1 MYDFLYR
8 RKRAVQVILA
18 LITLPFAFWG
28 IDAYFRATDVSQ
40 DIANVSGQ
48 VITQQEFADSLRDA
62 QERMRQIAGRNFDP
76 AVFDDPEVR
85 YDVLQQL
92 IDQRLLRDQARRDRL
107 RVSDGQLAQFISDIP
122 AFQEDG
128 KFSPTRYEQLL
139 AAQNR
144 TPPGFEQDVRQQ
156 LTLAPLQE
164 PITSANIV
172 ARGNVERYLGLL
184 NQQREAAAA
193 VIDAEPFLKAA
204 KVDDDAVKAF
214 YDANPDAFRVPEE
227 VKLEYVMLT
236 PETLGAQIS
245 VDPADVRKQYDANLR
260 QYGKPEERQ
269 ASHILIAV
277 KPDAT
282 DDQKAAAKKR
292 AEEIAAQAKKNPA
305 QFAELAKQ
313 SSDDPG
319 SAPQGGDL
327 GFFARDGSMV
337 KPFEDAVFSMKLG
350 EVGGPIETNFGWHVI
365 KLSAI
370 QPAKLQA
377 FDEVKGQI
385 EQDIKQQRAMRKFAE
400 TADQMQNL
408 VYEQA
413 DSLQPVAKELNLTV
427 QTTPLMT
434 RAQVQGL
441 ARNSNKFVQAV
452 FSPESLQA
460 KRNTESI
467 EIAPNTLMAA
477 RVVEYKPSAARTF
490 DEVKAEIRRQ
500 LERKAASELAQ
511 KAGKEKFALLE
522 EGKDAGLSFGKPVV
536 LTRNQAQPGFPPAAI
551 TMIFQTDAAKLPA
564 YAGAVNERGGYSIYR
579 VLRVISAPAPDAV
592 ALTGVTKSIG
602 EQLGRELL
610 TAYTASLRN
619 RADVKIN
626 EAALEKEGS
635 GDTRGTS
642 PAPARP
648 RRANRGAAPQQP
660 Q

>member
-8 RKRAVQVILA
+8 RKRLVQIILA

-28 IDAYFRATDVSQ
+28 IDYYFRATDVTR
-40 DIANVSGQ
+40 DIATVSGQ
-48 VITQQEFADSLRDA
+48 VITQQEFADGLRDA
-62 QERMRQIAGRNFDP
+62 QDRMRQIAGRNFDP
-76 AVFDDPEVR
+76 TMFDDPEVR

-107 RVSDGQLAQFISDIP
+107 RVSDAQLAQFISDIP

-128 KFSPTRYEQLL
+128 KFSHARYEQLL

-144 TPPGFEQDVRQQ
+144 TPPAFEQDVRQQ

-164 PITSANIV
+164 PITNANIV
-172 ARGNVERYLGLL
+172 ARSNVERYLGLL

-193 VIDAEPFLKAA
+193 VVDAEPFLKSV

-227 VKLEYVMLT
+227 VKLEYVVLT

-282 DDQKAAAKKR
+282 ADQKAAAKKR
-292 AEEIAAQAKKNPA
+292 AEEIAAEAKKNPA
-305 QFAELAKQ
+305 QFAELAKR
-313 SSDDPG
+313 SSEDPG

-337 KPFEDAVFSMKLG
+337 KPFEDAVFSMKTG
-350 EVGGPIETNFGWHVI
+350 EVSGPIETNFGWHVI
-365 KLSAI
+365 KLGAV

-377 FDEVKGQI
+377 FDEVKVQI
-385 EQDIKQQRAMRKFAE
+385 EQEMKRQRALRKFAE
-400 TADQMQNL
+400 SADQLQNL

-434 RAQVQGL
+434 RAQVQSL
-441 ARNSNKFVQAV
+441 ARNSGKFVQAV
-452 FSPESLQA
+452 FSPDSLQA
-460 KRNTESI
+460 KRNTEAI
-467 EIAPNTLMAA
+467 EIAPNALMAA

-490 DEVKAEIRRQ
+490 DDVKAEIRRQ

-511 KAGKEKFALLE
+511 NAGKEKLALLE
-522 EGKDAGLSFGKPVV
+522 QGKDSGLSFGKPVV
-536 LTRNQAQPGFPPAAI
+536 LTRNQPQPGFPPAAVA
-551 TMIFQTDAAKLPA
+551 MIFQADAAKLPA

-579 VLRVISAPAPDAV
+579 VLRVISPPEADA
-592 ALTGVTKSIG
+592 AAITGISKQVG
-602 EQLGRELL
+602 DQLGRELM
-610 TAYTASLRN
+610 TAYTGSLKN

-635 GDTRGTS
+635 GDARATG
-642 PAPARP
+642 PAPP
-648 RRANRGAAPQQP
+648 RRPGRRGALQP